1 MSVLTFSEN
10 NEKVL
15 VPFENGSPLA
25 NFNKPLEQGLK
36 WTYSIGKLGT
46 KDLVILGLGGGFH
59 ITALLDMDP
68 SLRITVVEFRS
79 SLVSRFRNQYSE
91 YADRMTICELQDIQD
106 IFNISCFSMDSVVN
120 PLVISFQESWGD
132 HFEKFAIIFSYLTG
146 RSEESLMFHLKEHGI
161 TVKARMNVDFFDKHN
176 QTNAAIVKF
185 EEAI

>member
-10 NEKVL
+10 NERVL
-15 VPFENGSPLA
+15 VPFENGAPLA

-91 YADRMTICELQDIQD
+91 YADRVTICELQDIQD
-106 IFNISCFSMDSVVN
+106 IFNTSCFSLEDGTN

-146 RSEESLMFHLKEHGI
+146 RTEESLMFHLKEHGI
-161 TVKARMNVDFFDKHN
+161 TVKARMNADFFNKN
-176 QTNAAIVKF
+176 NSTNSDSIKF